1 MLQSGRIHPA
11 PEEPIAIRRLITA
24 AVLVLLGSSL
34 SHAQEACPMEQL
46 KDPKLTLS
54 DMYTKAEGKA
64 KAWKA
69 DAVPARITNTSLGP
83 LDEQGKSEAWN
94 LMFYSPSANA
104 NVTINTF
111 RGMFTC
117 FAQAGTAGR
126 LPDLNRPLPAT
137 ARSSTRSPRKTAAR
151 TSRRATTSRSA
162 PLQRPVIGR
171 HLEHQLLQG
180 QQERA
185 DPHPRRR
192 QHRRSREGHQGL
204 ASKIPSDRVH
214 SLRMRD

>member
-11 PEEPIAIRRLITA
+11 PEEPIAMRRLITA

-34 SHAQEACPMEQL
+34 SHAQESCPMEQL

-126 LPDLNRPLPAT
+126 LPDLKPT
-137 ARSSTRSPRKTAAR
+137 FARDGAKLYAIAKENGGTYISQGYDVSLGTAA
-151 TSRRATTSRSA
+151 A
-162 PLQRPVIGR
+162 
-171 HLEHQLLQG
+171 
-180 QQERA
+180 
-185 DPHPRRR
+185 
-192 QHRRSREGHQGL
+192 
-204 ASKIPSDRVH
+204 PSDRHATWNISFSKDNKNAPILILVDANTGV
-214 SLRMRD
+214 LEKVIKD